1 VSILRR
7 RLHRAVALLGLPRFM
22 LSAVAVVGVGRLMIV
37 GMVVGCRE
45 RRFFKEMMD
54 AMRCRSGEKKTE
66 YGDDP

>member
-1 VSILRR
+1 
-7 RLHRAVALLGLPRFM
+7 M